1 LSQHTEYHTIRGRQK
16 LRIVKETFQYIPILK
31 TLQGLL
37 NQPDILAEV
46 RKPHNSTDGLLRDF
60 CDGEDFKRHL
70 LFGQDPQ
77 ALILHCYYDDF
88 QVTNPLGS
96 KTKKHKIGT

>member
-1 LSQHTEYHTIRGRQK
+1 MYDC
-16 LRIVKETFQYIPILK
+16 ILNSSVFFVMLFK
-31 TLQGLL
+31 
-37 NQPDILAEV
+37 V
-46 RKPHNSTDGLLRDF
+46 RNPHNSTDGLLRDF
-60 CDGEDFKRHL
+60 CDGEDFKRHP

-96 KTKKHKIGT
+96 KTRKHKIGTYTIRKKKSVKLQIED

>member
-1 LSQHTEYHTIRGRQK
+1 MYDC
-16 LRIVKETFQYIPILK
+16 ILNSSVFFVMLFK
-31 TLQGLL
+31 
-37 NQPDILAEV
+37 V
-46 RKPHNSTDGLLRDF
+46 RNPHNSTDGLLRDF
-60 CDGEDFKRHL
+60 CDGEDFKRHP

-96 KTKKHKIGT
+96 KTRNHKIGTYAIRKRKSIKLQIED

>member
-1 LSQHTEYHTIRGRQK
+1 MLFK
-16 LRIVKETFQYIPILK
+16 
-31 TLQGLL
+31 
-37 NQPDILAEV
+37 V
-46 RKPHNSTDGLLRDF
+46 RNPHNSTDGLLRDF
-60 CDGEDFKRHL
+60 CDGEDFKRHP

-96 KTKKHKIGT
+96 KTRKHKIGTYTIRKRKSIKLQIEAD

>member
-1 LSQHTEYHTIRGRQK
+1 MLFK
-16 LRIVKETFQYIPILK
+16 
-31 TLQGLL
+31 
-37 NQPDILAEV
+37 V
-46 RKPHNSTDGLLRDF
+46 RNPHNSTDGLLRDF
-60 CDGEDFKRHL
+60 CDGEDFKRHP

-96 KTKKHKIGT
+96 KTRKHKIGT

>member
-1 LSQHTEYHTIRGRQK
+1 MYDC
-16 LRIVKETFQYIPILK
+16 ILNSSVFFVMLFK
-31 TLQGLL
+31 
-37 NQPDILAEV
+37 V
-46 RKPHNSTDGLLRDF
+46 RNPHNSTDGLLRDF
-60 CDGEDFKRHL
+60 CDGEDFKRHP

-96 KTKKHKIGT
+96 KTRKHKIGTYTIRKRKSIKLQIED